1 MKIIKFLVVWV
12 FPLLIGLPTNTVHA
26 QVLIQDQEDGSVAVN
41 RISEEK
47 LSNFYEALESIFPMT
62 PEMVDK
68 FLAAY
73 FENEVAISN
82 RPEPNPLIDFQ
93 LISLDQGREPPVVR
107 VTPGIASAVGFFDA
121 TGTPWPVNQ
130 FIVGD
135 GTNFEILQL
144 GDQSNS
150 LTISPLA
157 RVGQTNLVISLKG
170 EATPL
175 VLKVEI
181 SSETVHYQ
189 VNFQI
194 TRPGPEARIS
204 NPDPADHFPLPGN
217 QELLKALAGT
227 FPEEEA
233 SRVELDG
240 INAMGWVRGEEL
252 FIRSRHVLLSPPWLG
267 SLTGPDGV
275 VSYQLPYTSI
285 LLFSVGDRVI
295 KVTLGPQGKNEQ

>member
-1 MKIIKFLVVWV
+1 MKTIKFLVAWV
-12 FPLLIGLPTNTVHA
+12 FPLLLGLPTDTVYA
-26 QVLIQDQEDGSVAVN
+26 RELIQDQVDGSVAGN
-41 RISEEK
+41 GISEER
-47 LSNFYEALESIFPMT
+47 LSKFHEALESIFPMT

-150 LTISPLA
+150 LTISPLT

-175 VLKVEI
+175 VLKVET

-217 QELLKALAGT
+217 RELLKALAGS
-227 FPEEEA
+227 FSEEEA

-275 VSYQLPYTSI
+275 VSYQLPNTSI

-295 KVTLGPQGKNEQ
+295 KVTLGPRGKNGQ

>member
-1 MKIIKFLVVWV
+1 MKTIKFLVVSV
-12 FPLLIGLPTNTVHA
+12 FPLLLGLPTDAVYA
-26 QVLIQDQEDGSVAVN
+26 QELMQDQEDNPEAPTEV
-41 RISEEK
+41 SEEK
-47 LSNFYEALESIFPMT
+47 LSEFYEALENIFPMT

-68 FLAAY
+68 FLATY
-73 FENEVAISN
+73 FENEVAITN

-93 LISLDQGREPPVVR
+93 LVSLESGREPPVVR
-107 VTPGIASAVGFFDA
+107 VTPGIASAIGFFDA
-121 TGTPWPVNQ
+121 TGTPWTVNQ
-130 FIVGD
+130 FVVGD

-144 GDQSNS
+144 GEQSNS

-175 VLKVEI
+175 VLKVVI
-181 SSETVHYQ
+181 SSEVVHYQ

-204 NPDPADHFPLPGN
+204 NPDPAEHFPLPGN
-217 QELLKALAGT
+217 QELLKALAGS
-227 FPEEEA
+227 FSKEEA

-240 INAMGWVRGEEL
+240 INATGWVKGEEL
-252 FIRSRHVLLSPPWLG
+252 FIRSRHVLLSPPWVG

-295 KVTLGPQGKNEQ
+295 KVTLDHQGKNEQ

>member
-1 MKIIKFLVVWV
+1 MAIRFLHILP
-12 FPLLIGLPTNTVHA
+12 FLLLPGLPTDAIYA
-26 QVLIQDQEDGSVAVN
+26 QELIQGQEDGSMALNKV
-41 RISEEK
+41 SEEK
-47 LSNFYEALESIFPMT
+47 MSEFYDALENIFPMT

-68 FLAAY
+68 FLGTY
-73 FENEVAISN
+73 YENEFTVSK

-93 LISLDQGREPPVVR
+93 LVSLEPGREPPVVR

-130 FIVGD
+130 FVVGD

-157 RVGQTNLVISLKG
+157 RVGQTNLVIALKG

-204 NPDPADHFPLPGN
+204 NPDPADHFPMPGN
-217 QELLKALAGT
+217 QDLLKALAGS
-227 FPEEEA
+227 FSEEEA

-240 INAMGWVRGEEL
+240 INATGWIKGEEL

-285 LLFSVGDRVI
+285 LLFSVGDRVVKI
-295 KVTLGPQGKNEQ
+295 ALGHLGKSEQ

>member
-1 MKIIKFLVVWV
+1 MAIRFLHILP
-12 FPLLIGLPTNTVHA
+12 FLLLPGLPTDAVYA
-26 QVLIQDQEDGSVAVN
+26 QELIQGQEDGSMALNKV
-41 RISEEK
+41 SEEK
-47 LSNFYEALESIFPMT
+47 MSEFYDALENIFPMT

-68 FLAAY
+68 FLGTY
-73 FENEVAISN
+73 YENEFTVSK

-93 LISLDQGREPPVVR
+93 LVSLEPGREPPVVR

-130 FIVGD
+130 FVVGD

-157 RVGQTNLVISLKG
+157 RVGQTNLVIALKG

-204 NPDPADHFPLPGN
+204 NPDPADHFPMPGN
-217 QELLKALAGT
+217 QDLLKALAGS
-227 FPEEEA
+227 FSEEEA

-240 INAMGWVRGEEL
+240 INATGWIKGEEL

-285 LLFSVGDRVI
+285 LLFSVGDRVVKI
-295 KVTLGPQGKNEQ
+295 ALGHLGKSEQ

>member
-1 MKIIKFLVVWV
+1 MAIRFLHILP
-12 FPLLIGLPTNTVHA
+12 FLLLPGLPTDAVYA
-26 QVLIQDQEDGSVAVN
+26 QELIQGQEDGSMALNKV
-41 RISEEK
+41 SEEK
-47 LSNFYEALESIFPMT
+47 MSEFYDALENIFPMT

-68 FLAAY
+68 FLGTY
-73 FENEVAISN
+73 YENEFTVSK

-93 LISLDQGREPPVVR
+93 LVSLEPGREPPVVR

-130 FIVGD
+130 FVVGD

-157 RVGQTNLVISLKG
+157 RVGQTNLVIALKG

-204 NPDPADHFPLPGN
+204 NPDPADHFPMPGN
-217 QELLKALAGT
+217 QDLLKALAGS
-227 FPEEEA
+227 FSEEEA

-240 INAMGWVRGEEL
+240 INATGWIKGEEL

-285 LLFSVGDRVI
+285 LLFSVGDRVVKI
-295 KVTLGPQGKNEQ
+295 ALGHLGKSKQ

>member
-1 MKIIKFLVVWV
+1 MAIRFLHILP
-12 FPLLIGLPTNTVHA
+12 FLLLPGLPTDAVYA
-26 QVLIQDQEDGSVAVN
+26 QELIQGQEDGSMALNKV
-41 RISEEK
+41 SEEK
-47 LSNFYEALESIFPMT
+47 MSEFYDALENIFPMT

-68 FLAAY
+68 FLGTY
-73 FENEVAISN
+73 YENEFTVSK

-93 LISLDQGREPPVVR
+93 LVSLEPGREPPVVR

-130 FIVGD
+130 FVVGD

-157 RVGQTNLVISLKG
+157 RVGQTNLVIALKG

-194 TRPGPEARIS
+194 TRPGPEVRIS
-204 NPDPADHFPLPGN
+204 NPDPADHFPIPGN
-217 QELLKALAGT
+217 QDLLKALAGS
-227 FPEEEA
+227 FSEEEA

-240 INAMGWVRGEEL
+240 INATGWIKGEEL

-285 LLFSVGDRVI
+285 LLFSVGDRVVKI
-295 KVTLGPQGKNEQ
+295 ALGHLGKSEQ

>member
-1 MKIIKFLVVWV
+1 MAIRFLHILP
-12 FPLLIGLPTNTVHA
+12 FLLLPGLPTDAVYA
-26 QVLIQDQEDGSVAVN
+26 QELIQGQEDGSMALNKV
-41 RISEEK
+41 SEEK
-47 LSNFYEALESIFPMT
+47 MSEFYDALENIFPMT

-68 FLAAY
+68 FLGTY
-73 FENEVAISN
+73 YENEFTVSK

-93 LISLDQGREPPVVR
+93 LVSLEPGREPPVVR

-130 FIVGD
+130 FVVGD

-157 RVGQTNLVISLKG
+157 RVGQTNLVIALKG

-204 NPDPADHFPLPGN
+204 NPDPADHFPMPGN
-217 QELLKALAGT
+217 QDLLKALAGS
-227 FPEEEA
+227 FSEEEA

-240 INAMGWVRGEEL
+240 INATGWIKGEEL

-285 LLFSVGDRVI
+285 LLFSVGDRVVKI
-295 KVTLGPQGKNEQ
+295 ALGHLRKSEQ

>member
-1 MKIIKFLVVWV
+1 MAIRFLHILP
-12 FPLLIGLPTNTVHA
+12 FLLLPGLPTDAIYA
-26 QVLIQDQEDGSVAVN
+26 QELIQGQEDGSMALNKV
-41 RISEEK
+41 SEEK
-47 LSNFYEALESIFPMT
+47 MSEFYDALENIFPMT

-68 FLAAY
+68 FLGTY
-73 FENEVAISN
+73 YENEFTVSK

-93 LISLDQGREPPVVR
+93 LVSLEPGREPPVVR

-130 FIVGD
+130 FVVGD

-157 RVGQTNLVISLKG
+157 RIGQTNLVIALKG

-204 NPDPADHFPLPGN
+204 NPDPADHFPMPGN
-217 QELLKALAGT
+217 QDLLKALAGS
-227 FPEEEA
+227 FSEEEA

-240 INAMGWVRGEEL
+240 INATGWIKGEEL

-285 LLFSVGDRVI
+285 LLFSVGDRVVKI
-295 KVTLGPQGKNEQ
+295 ALGHLGKSEQ